1 MQYILVSSCL
11 LGSPVRYNGAHKRP
25 ESAILERWVREGRVV
40 GVCPEVAGG
49 LGVPRRPAEIERG
62 VAGARVIAGMAR
74 VVDDEGHDVSS
85 AFVAGAEH
93 ALRQARLK
101 AIRIA
106 VLKEGSPSCGSGYVY
121 DGSFKGARVAN
132 PGVTTAMLQG
142 AGIRVF
148 SELQLAQADA
158 LLRELELESR

>member
-1 MQYILVSSCL
+1 
-11 LGSPVRYNGAHKRP
+11 VRYNGAHKRP
-25 ESAILERWVREGRVV
+25 ESAILDRWVREGRVI

-49 LGVPRRPAEIERG
+49 LGVPRRPAEIEGG
-62 VAGARVIAGMAR
+62 VGGARVIASMAR
-74 VVDDEGHDVSS
+74 VVDDEGHDVSA

-101 AIRIA
+101 AVRIA
-106 VLKEGSPSCGSGYVY
+106 VLKEGSPSCGSSYVY
-121 DGSFKGARVAN
+121 DGSFTGKRMPN

-148 SELQLAQADA
+148 SEAQLADADA
-158 LLRELELESR
+158 MLRELEAESR

>member
-1 MQYILVSSCL
+1 MQYVLVSSCL

-25 ESAILERWVREGRVV
+25 ESEILDRWVREGRVV

-49 LGVPRRPAEIERG
+49 LGVPRRPAEIEGG
-62 VAGARVIAGMAR
+62 VGGARVIAATAR
-74 VVDDEGHDVSS
+74 VVDDEGHDVSA
-85 AFVAGAEH
+85 AFVSGAEH
-93 ALRQARLK
+93 ALRQARLR

-121 DGSFKGARVAN
+121 DGSFTGARVAN
-132 PGVTTAMLQG
+132 PGVTAAMLQG

-148 SELQLAQADA
+148 SELQLAEADA
-158 LLRELELESR
+158 MLRELEGESR